1 MLKDDIIIIWAAL
14 FSFVSTFL
22 LSLIKLILRLKF
34 PTGRRQV
41 EDVGVG
47 AGTIFTFTEYGGQ
60 RADVESPPK
69 PRLREASSG
78 LASFLEGRSSLSSV
92 PWLSPLH
99 SLLLP
104 SMLRE
109 DHPSTNLGASV
120 SGRKGPGRLP
130 LSRPASGRVEPA
142 AALSPC
148 APRGSVCPCQTACQ
162 TPRQS
167 RPLQIAVLSSP

>member
-1 MLKDDIIIIWAAL
+1 MLNDYIIIIWSTL

-22 LSLIKLILRLKF
+22 LSLIKFILRLKF

-41 EDVGVG
+41 EDVAVG

-60 RADVESPPK
+60 RAAVESPPK
-69 PRLREASSG
+69 PCLREASSG

-104 SMLRE
+104 SRLRE
-109 DHPSTNLGASV
+109 DRPSTNPGASV
-120 SGRKGPGRLP
+120 SGRNGPGRLL
-130 LSRPASGRVEPA
+130 LSRPVSGWVEPA
-142 AALSPC
+142 ASLGPC
-148 APRGSVCPCQTACQ
+148 APRGSVCP
-162 TPRQS
+162 
-167 RPLQIAVLSSP
+167 